1 MSHKAT
7 VSVTTV
13 DLDIGKNSFHLI
25 GLDGRLGSTIEI
37 HKPTKIGLQRH
48 VGSRGV
54 EPSESARTPTF
65 GRELPVLEVLLPCL
79 ARSRDRR

>member
-37 HKPTKIGLQRH
+37 HKPTKIGLQHH
-48 VGSRGV
+48 VGSRG
-54 EPSESARTPTF
+54 
-65 GRELPVLEVLLPCL
+65 
-79 ARSRDRR
+79 